1 MGPTS
6 SKVLVIL
13 HLLQD
18 RLRLSSPTASAGS
31 AERLDIPTVLADDGA
46 RFIPNGRAAVPSP
59 ARRRAGP
66 AVPVAAVLDDDRA
79 DDRRDDEDQ
88 GHHEQ
93 PADVGEGDAQNAE
106 VVAR

>member
-6 SKVLVIL
+6 SRVLVIL

-18 RLRLSSPTASAGS
+18 RLLLSSPTASADS
-31 AERLDIPTVLADDGA
+31 PERLDIPTVPADKGA
-46 RFIPNGRAAVPSP
+46 RFIPNGRAAVPSRVRGG
-59 ARRRAGP
+59 ARRPGGC
-66 AVPVAAVLDDDRA
+66 AVLREDRA

-88 GHHEQ
+88 GDQEE

-106 VVAR
+106 V